1 MDRNFF
7 KIILLIS
14 FVGLVACSDKYSN
27 STHANK
33 IDYKKAAL
41 LNVELGRNYL
51 SNGYTERAKKKF
63 VHALELKPDLAEAHS
78 GMGYFWEVV
87 KEYKEAESHYRKSIM
102 LGNGK
107 GIFYNQYA
115 VFLCERGRYKE
126 ANKNFVL
133 AINDKFYDQT
143 SEVYNNAALCALKHS
158 DLKKA
163 EQYFIKSLHHDPQKI
178 HILLD
183 LAKVALSQQEFN
195 ASEDYLKQF
204 YVVNNNKP
212 TAEYLLLSV
221 KVAKALG
228 QDDLAASKLLVLKN
242 LFPNS
247 VEYSECRNE

>member
-1 MDRNFF
+1 MDRNFL
-7 KIILLIS
+7 KKTIIIS
-14 FVGLVACSDKYSN
+14 SIIIAACSSKYN
-27 STHANK
+27 SLTNNK

-51 SNGYTERAKKKF
+51 ANGYTERAKKKF

-87 KEYKEAESHYRKSIM
+87 KEYKEAESHYRKSIT

-107 GIFYNQYA
+107 GMFYNQYA

-126 ANKNFVL
+126 ADKNFVL

-143 SEVYNNAALCALKHS
+143 SEVYNNAALCSLKHS

-163 EQYFIKSLHHDPQKI
+163 EQYFTKALHHDPQKV

-195 ASEDYLKQF
+195 VSADYLKQF
-204 YVVNNNKP
+204 YTFNNNKP

-221 KVAKALG
+221 KVAKALR